1 VMVFLVPMES
11 IELLIKAFN
20 ARCKKLEELQA

>member
-1 VMVFLVPMES
+1 VPMES

-20 ARCKKLEELQA
+20 ARCEKLEELQVCS